1 MEGSWLLGSPKSKST
16 LASKEIKYNTNLY
29 SISLCSTGL
38 SDLQIQK
45 VEQCAKKT
53 AILRSANMSLGVNL
67 LLKLV
72 KDGART
78 LGEAGF
84 DIEIVEKHHNRKL
97 DAPSGTALSLADS
110 INEAMGGR
118 YHYQYDRSTRH
129 EKRDK
134 NEIGI
139 SAVRGG
145 SIVGEHEVIFA
156 GQEEVVTISHTAYSR
171 AIFGKGAIEAAK
183 FLAGRPAGLY
193 TMADVLDLTT
203 MI

>member
-1 MEGSWLLGSPKSKST
+1 MIVDFTSAAAIDVLLDYC
-16 LASKEIKYNTNLY
+16 EIHGMPLV
-29 SISLCSTGL
+29 LCSTGL